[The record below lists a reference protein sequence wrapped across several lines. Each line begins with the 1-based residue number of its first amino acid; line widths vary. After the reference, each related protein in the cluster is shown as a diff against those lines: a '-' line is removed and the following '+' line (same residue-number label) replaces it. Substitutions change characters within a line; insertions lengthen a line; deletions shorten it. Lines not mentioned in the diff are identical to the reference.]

1 MITHVGII
9 GEGRMGTNLFHYIS
23 GFPYEMRWI
32 VSPDADVD
40 KLRRTWSKKVL
51 RNLNADIIDEATA
64 DRLNRAVITTA
75 PEILGDCGLVIEAI
89 PEETALKKSL
99 FTRLEPIVTPDCILA
114 SNSSSILPSL
124 LVSSEKKAASVI
136 GLHFFY
142 PVALKNMVEMI
153 VTKQTSPE
161 VITNTK
167 VFLSD
172 IGRKYFLQPED
183 HAFLFNR
190 IFLEFQSAAWKMVAD
205 GLFSAKQMD
214 QLVHQRF
221 FPLGVFECF
230 DAVGLDVMLPAI
242 RHYSVDFPSGTD
254 HAALIATLESM
265 VAEGRL
271 GVKSGIGFFDYPD
284 ETDTGEDQLQNIS
297 PKTLSQAEK
306 HLRTILCDTLE
317 QFSRGLP
324 DSAEKIS
331 AGLREYLG
339 M

>member
-23 GFPYEMRWI
+23 GFSYEMRWI

-51 RNLNADIIDEATA
+51 RNLNADIIDGATT
-64 DRLNRAVITTA
+64 DRLNRAVITTDTEA
-75 PEILGDCGLVIEAI
+75 LCDCGLVIEAI
-89 PEETALKKSL
+89 PEEIALKKRL
-99 FTRLEPIVTPDCILA
+99 FTRLESIVTPDCILA

-124 LVSSEKKAASVI
+124 LVPSEKKASSVI

-142 PVALKNMVEMI
+142 PVALKNIVELV

-161 VITNTK
+161 VITTAK

-172 IGRKYFLQPED
+172 IGRRYFLQPED

-190 IFLEFQSAAWKMVAD
+190 IFLEFQSAVWKMVAD

-254 HAALIATLESM
+254 HTALIGTLESM
-265 VAEGRL
+265 VADGRL
-271 GVKSGIGFFDYPD
+271 GVKSGTGFFDYTH
-284 ETDTGEDQLQNIS
+284 ETDTGEDLLLNVS
-297 PKTLSQAEK
+297 PDTLAQAEE
-306 HLRTILCDTLE
+306 HLRMILHDAIE

-324 DSAEKIS
+324 DSIEEIS

>member
-1 MITHVGII
+1 
-9 GEGRMGTNLFHYIS
+9 
-23 GFPYEMRWI
+23 
-32 VSPDADVD
+32 
-40 KLRRTWSKKVL
+40 
-51 RNLNADIIDEATA
+51 
-64 DRLNRAVITTA
+64 
-75 PEILGDCGLVIEAI
+75 
-89 PEETALKKSL
+89 
-99 FTRLEPIVTPDCILA
+99 
-114 SNSSSILPSL
+114 
-124 LVSSEKKAASVI
+124 
-136 GLHFFY
+136 
-142 PVALKNMVEMI
+142 
-153 VTKQTSPE
+153 
-161 VITNTK
+161 
-167 VFLSD
+167 
-172 IGRKYFLQPED
+172 
-183 HAFLFNR
+183 
-190 IFLEFQSAAWKMVAD
+190 MVAD

-242 RHYSVDFPSGTD
+242 RHYSVDFPSGRD

-271 GVKSGIGFFDYPD
+271 GVKSGKGFFDYPD

-306 HLRTILCDTLE
+306 HLRTILRDTLE
-317 QFSRGLP
+317 QFSCGLP